1 MNDNIKNKVDSID
14 KSKLNAR
21 TKEVFERLVKGLRS
35 KDPKVSDKSEEMID
49 KIIAN
54 AKAKN
59 SDIFVAEKTSKAN
72 KEDNNAKVKSRR
84 KDLFDAIQNDPKLSG
99 FNKFQS
105 VIEID
110 AERVALPKGKRVSK
124 KGYSW

>member
-84 KDLFDAIQNDPKLSG
+84 QDLLTLFKTTPS
-99 FNKFQS
+99 
-105 VIEID
+105 
-110 AERVALPKGKRVSK
+110 
-124 KGYSW
+124 